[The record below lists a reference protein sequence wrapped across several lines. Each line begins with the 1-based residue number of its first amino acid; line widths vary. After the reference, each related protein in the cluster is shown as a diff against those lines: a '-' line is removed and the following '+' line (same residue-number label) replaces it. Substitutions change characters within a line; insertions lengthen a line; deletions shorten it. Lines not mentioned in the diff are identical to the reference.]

1 MVTNVSEKDKTLQEI
16 IAWCERLETE
26 GRRQARPVRLLYGR
40 GNPADSRRKHEG
52 DRPMSGLEWPADL
65 TDFRLPSAW
74 DGQRIDWH
82 GWHPPIKA
90 CWCSDTSGLF

>member
-1 MVTNVSEKDKTLQEI
+1 
-16 IAWCERLETE
+16 
-26 GRRQARPVRLLYGR
+26 
-40 GNPADSRRKHEG
+40 
-52 DRPMSGLEWPADL
+52 MSGLEWPADL

-90 CWCSDTSGLF
+90 CCWCSDTSGLF